1 MSDAQRRLID
11 LLQDALDEY
20 GYCEAAEGPAG
31 GIPFVARL
39 ATTSDRKP
47 QYVCAVIEAPPGLG
61 GLDPCK
67 ELVGRIRDF
76 LSGLPPRA
84 IFKGRGT

>member
-1 MSDAQRRLID
+1 MPDAQRRLIG
-11 LLQDALDEY
+11 LLQDAVDEY

-39 ATTSDRKP
+39 ATTSQKKP
-47 QYVCAVIEAPPGLG
+47 QYVCAVIEAPPGLS
-61 GLDPCK
+61 GLEPCRG
-67 ELVGRIRDF
+67 LVERVRDF
-76 LSGLPPRA
+76 LSGQPPRA